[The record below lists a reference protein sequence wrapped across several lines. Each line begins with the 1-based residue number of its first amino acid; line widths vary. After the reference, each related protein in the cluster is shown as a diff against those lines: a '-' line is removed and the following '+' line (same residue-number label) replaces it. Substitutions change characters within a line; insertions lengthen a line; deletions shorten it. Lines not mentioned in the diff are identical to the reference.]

1 MINYNTSLLGNEL
14 KELKE
19 FINKHQTHYLVH
31 EMELLEH
38 LAIPK
43 RRKVKSKY
51 ANLPIVRKQSI
62 VDESDGADDAA
73 SSSAMKV
80 IGRRTAN

>member
-1 MINYNTSLLGNEL
+1 
-14 KELKE
+14 
-19 FINKHQTHYLVH
+19 
-31 EMELLEH
+31 MELLDH

-62 VDESDGADDAA
+62 VDESDGANDAA